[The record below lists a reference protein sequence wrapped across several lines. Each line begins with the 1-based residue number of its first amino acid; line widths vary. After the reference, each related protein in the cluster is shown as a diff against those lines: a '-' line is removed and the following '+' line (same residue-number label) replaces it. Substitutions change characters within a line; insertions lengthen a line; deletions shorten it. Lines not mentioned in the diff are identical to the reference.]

1 MNSMV
6 MLEMQEKWKQFTPQ
20 DAKTQETKLKETLKR
35 AAVSPLYKKL
45 WKTSGF
51 NVEAF
56 ESLNDLNQIPLLS
69 RKQLYETTQTQKN
82 KVCLSPV
89 SHWFLSSEPSEPHE
103 WFPLSGEDFLAISPM
118 LTRLSQTAGLR
129 KGDVVLAVVDT
140 PPRISSFIPYLWSN
154 AADCGLEFI
163 IGGMDWYDKLGMS
176 WINFIQKRRPTA
188 IFTSTTN
195 AKALAQKI
203 ADMNPSVK
211 NALSELRVGV
221 FFGNQMETDM
231 VKGLEPYSNLEPF
244 EVYSPTE
251 HITFCMEC
259 RSHSGI
265 HIWLDTCIPE
275 VLSVGQKETQLLSKT
290 QPDVE
295 GELVLTNFSLALPL
309 VRYKTGKFVRVEGVG
324 ECSCGCNHP
333 KVKFLKK

>member
-1 MNSMV
+1 
-6 MLEMQEKWKQFTPQ
+6 MLEMQETWKQFTSQ
-20 DAKTQETKLKETLKR
+20 DAQTQETKLKEALKR
-35 AAVSPLYKKL
+35 ATVSLLYKKL
-45 WKTSGF
+45 WKNSGF

-56 ESLNDLNQIPLLS
+56 KSLNDLNQIPFLS
-69 RKQLYETTQTQKN
+69 QKELFETTQAQKN

-89 SHWFLSSEPSEPHE
+89 SHWFLCSEPNEPHE
-103 WFPLSGEDFLAISPM
+103 WFPLSSEDFLAIAPM

-129 KGDVVLAVVDT
+129 KGDVVLAVVET

-163 IGGMDWYDKLGMS
+163 VGALDWYDTLGMS

-188 IFTSTTN
+188 IFASTSN

-203 ADMNPSVK
+203 AATKTPVE

-231 VKGLEPYSNLEPF
+231 VKGLEPYMNLESF

-251 HITFCMEC
+251 HMTFNMDC

-290 QPDVE
+290 QQGVE
-295 GELVLTNFSLALPL
+295 GELVLTNFSKALPL
-309 VRYKTGKFVRVEGVG
+309 VRYKTGKFLRVEGVG

>member
-1 MNSMV
+1 
-6 MLEMQEKWKQFTPQ
+6 MQEKWKQFTPQ

-35 AAVSPLYKKL
+35 AATSTLYKKL
-45 WKTSGF
+45 WKNSGF
-51 NVEAF
+51 NVETF
-56 ESLNDLNQIPLLS
+56 QSLNDLNQIPFLS
-69 RKQLYETTQTQKN
+69 RKQLFETTQTQKN
-82 KVCLSPV
+82 NVCLSPV
-89 SHWFLSSEPSEPHE
+89 SHWFLSSEPTEPHE
-103 WFPLSGEDFLAISPM
+103 WFPLSEEDFLSIAP
-118 LTRLSQTAGLR
+118 LLARLSQTAGLQ

-163 IGGMDWYDKLGMS
+163 VGAMDWYDTLGMS

-188 IFTSTTN
+188 IFASTTN

-203 ADMNPSVK
+203 ATTKPPIK

-221 FFGNQMETDM
+221 FFGNLMETDM
-231 VKGLEPYSNLEPF
+231 VKRLEPYINLEPF
-244 EVYSPTE
+244 EVYSPAE
-251 HITFCMEC
+251 HMAFNMEC
-259 RSHSGI
+259 HSHSGI

-275 VLSVGQKETQLLSKT
+275 VLSVGQKETQLLSET
-290 QPDVE
+290 QQSVE
-295 GELVLTNFSLALPL
+295 GELVLTNFSKALPL
-309 VRYKTGKFVRVEGVG
+309 VRYKTGRFVRVEGVG